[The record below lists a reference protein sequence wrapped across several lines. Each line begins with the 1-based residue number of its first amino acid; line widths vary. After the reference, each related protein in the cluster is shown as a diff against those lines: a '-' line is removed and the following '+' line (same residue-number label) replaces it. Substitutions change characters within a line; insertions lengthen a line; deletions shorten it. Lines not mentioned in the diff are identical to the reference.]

1 MAIWHYKCN
10 LVPKPTKEPQK
21 KLLSEDGFIPSI
33 EEDWEWM
40 STGARLL
47 TQIKDQYSS
56 TESWSEEILMFG
68 CEKDKIEIAF
78 FENSNEVEYVSVS
91 LDLRSDSWKEF
102 LRKLIP
108 ICEKLQIRVY
118 DWNSF
123 DIFDANRENFRES
136 IRNSNAIKFV
146 VDPEGY
152 LSSLSSEK

>member
-1 MAIWHYKCN
+1 MAVWHYKCN
-10 LVPKPTKEPQK
+10 LVPKPTKEPEEK
-21 KLLSEDGFIPSI
+21 RLSEDGFIPSI
-33 EEDWEWM
+33 DEDWEWM

-47 TQIKDQYSS
+47 TQIKGQYSS

-68 CEKDKIEIAF
+68 SEEDKIDIAL
-78 FENSNEVEYVSVS
+78 FEDSNEVEYVSVC
-91 LDLRSDSWKEF
+91 LDLRNEDWKEF

-123 DIFDANRENFRES
+123 DILDANIENFIES
-136 IRNSNAIKFV
+136 IKNSNAIKFV